1 MKLFFRA
8 GLFLFVLLGMV
19 STVFALRLEGP
30 AITAKIVA
38 VEEVDG
44 KEVERIYD
52 VTEVD
57 SKGYISGHAEGTTG
71 GSKNYLFGDIKKIE
85 NDIANHVYVVTFND
99 DKVLKL
105 KFGRMVTHYTS
116 TSFNC
121 KIRNGDK
128 EEEAM
133 LDSLI
138 FKSVEFLPKKEEAK
152 VSN

>member
-1 MKLFFRA
+1 MKLFSKA
-8 GLFLFVLLGMV
+8 GLVVLVLLCV
-19 STVFALRLEGP
+19 ASTVCALRLEGP
-30 AITAKIVA
+30 AIAAKIVA

-57 SKGYISGHAEGTTG
+57 SKGYISGHAEGAAG
-71 GSKNYLFGDIKKIE
+71 GSQNYLFGDIKKIE
-85 NDIANHVYVVTFND
+85 NDAPNHVYVVTFND

-121 KIRNGDK
+121 KIKNGEK

-138 FKSVEFLPKKEEAK
+138 FKSLEFFPKKEEGKA
-152 VSN
+152 SN